1 MTLMQILAKRN
12 LGRRRGENARRVPP
26 LHACWIAS
34 CVLVWA
40 VAGLSPVS
48 AQTDGVPNEQT
59 LEESLRKKPVTP
71 KASPNPGTTKK
82 AAEPAGDSP
91 APPKPAHRGTV
102 IPMVVVSDAACAL
115 EVNGDPIA
123 ALEPGAVKKLSVYP
137 GDQLVKCAS
146 TEEPGEI
153 YSAVQNIKAG
163 EQAVLQIG
171 LASRIA
177 AVRQKREAQ
186 AQSLAAEDELWA
198 QAGQNGSAA
207 NLQAYLDKYPDGR
220 FADQAKE
227 FLTEATRRAEEDAA
241 QKRVEIARHLPARPD
256 LPLPVGDDIWGAL
269 ENSPY
274 YMNLPRRT
282 RKVTVKVSSTVH
294 GEPTKGSS
302 LSWSQATTRDIVP
315 LGDKCVML
323 HSVTRKSE
331 ASDAPS
337 DVMDEYQCGELK
349 LESVVN
355 GKVIRAASLSDVQAF
370 LQDDTALREK
380 PPCEVPSSGP
390 ASAFHVSLAGTATRY
405 GCGSGEY
412 YFEDLNVWLYELGE
426 LDPEK
431 QQYILPSPGYH
442 FDSVADGASG
452 GKTTTTYAAFS
463 WTDNN

>member
-1 MTLMQILAKRN
+1 LKR
-12 LGRRRGENARRVPP
+12 P

-34 CVLVWA
+34 LVLAWA
-40 VAGLSPVS
+40 VSSLAPAA

-71 KASPNPGTTKK
+71 KASPNPGTAKK

-91 APPKPAHRGTV
+91 APPKPAHRGAP

-123 ALEPGAVKKLSVYP
+123 ALDPGAVKKLNVYP

-163 EQAVLQIG
+163 EQTVLQIG
-171 LASRIA
+171 LASHVA

-198 QAGQNGSAA
+198 QAGQNGAAA

-220 FADQAKE
+220 YADQAKG

-241 QKRVEIARHLPARPD
+241 KQRMEIMRQLPARPD
-256 LPLPVGDDIWGAL
+256 LPLPVGDDIWGGL

-282 RKVTVKVSSTVH
+282 RKVTVSVSITVH
-294 GEPTKGSS
+294 GEPTKGTS
-302 LSWSQATTRDIVP
+302 LSRSQATTRDIVP
-315 LGDKCVML
+315 SGDKCVML

-331 ASDAPS
+331 ANDAPP

-355 GKVIRAASLSDVQAF
+355 GKVIRAASLSDVEAF
-370 LQDDTALREK
+370 LQNDTALREK

-390 ASAFHVSLAGTATRY
+390 ASAFHAALTGTATRY
-405 GCGSGEY
+405 GCSSGEY

-442 FDSVADGASG
+442 FEAVAGDSG
-452 GKTTTTYAAFS
+452 GKITTTYDAFS
-463 WTDNN
+463 WTDGN